1 MKKFL
6 STLLLTTTLSI
17 LSAGEFRLLS
27 YIDCYGR
34 IENGEDYDNLRNR
47 YYAQPEFQASL
58 FNYAVDF
65 TASANVWYEP
75 IGEEGFVDP
84 SNILREAFFSFPLGD
99 FDLSLGQKYE
109 TFGFADVF
117 SPLNVINGSN
127 PVLFSLD
134 DPYDAKR
141 ADLMLQIQY
150 YPNFDDT
157 LELIYI
163 PFPRPNYEPR
173 GCIEMSDS
181 SVALDFEDQPFL
193 TANPHSLFLRYYH
206 FSPSYDLQLVY
217 GWYTDQAPGFDLS
230 DLEETT
236 TDLIGTADLDYSRNN
251 LFGAGISATVGNTV
265 ISEDLA
271 FTMTDDPDGKD
282 PGVKNSF
289 ITADTQFTRT
299 ILNGTFAQVNII
311 YQYILNY
318 DETDEVYDSALYDTL
333 KDEFSDYFIQPREHI
348 AFAIVH
354 LHKSFLRE
362 KLYLGMNAGYLHPN
376 IYFAPRVSYALSDR
390 LKLETGADINT
401 GEPSDNSLVRSYDYD
416 NFYIR
421 MKYEY

>member
-1 MKKFL
+1 MKRLL
-6 STLLLTTTLSI
+6 SALLLTTTLSV

-27 YIDCYGR
+27 FADYYGR
-34 IENGEDYDNLRNR
+34 IENGEDYENLRNR

-58 FNYAVDF
+58 FNFAVDF

-84 SNILREAFFSFPLGD
+84 ANILREAYFSFPMGD
-99 FDLSLGQKYE
+99 FDLSFGQKFE

-127 PVLFSLD
+127 PFLFSLD
-134 DPYDAKR
+134 DPYDARR
-141 ADLMLQIQY
+141 ADLMAQVQY

-163 PFPRPNYEPR
+163 PVPRPNFEPR
-173 GCIEMSDS
+173 GSIVMSGN
-181 SVALDFEDQPFL
+181 SVILDFDDQPYL
-193 TANPHSLFLRYYH
+193 TGNTHSLFLRYYH
-206 FSPSYDLQLVY
+206 FSSNYDLQLVY
-217 GWYTDQAPGFDLS
+217 GWYTDQNPGFDLS
-230 DLEETT
+230 DIEETA
-236 TDLIGTADLDYSRNN
+236 TDLRGTADLYYSRNN
-251 LFGAGISATVGNTV
+251 LFGAGISTTVGNTV

-271 FTMTDDPDGKD
+271 FTMTDDLDGND

-299 ILNGTFAQVNII
+299 ILNGTFAQLNII
-311 YQYILNY
+311 YQYILNHDKT
-318 DETDEVYDSALYDTL
+318 DETYDSALYDNL
-333 KDEFSDYFIQPREHI
+333 KDEFNDYFIQPQKHI

-390 LKLETGADINT
+390 LKMVTGADINT
-401 GEPSDNSLVRSYDYD
+401 GEPSGNSLVRSYDYD